1 MRCVVVGGTGTVGA
15 WAAQVLRDRGVAVCV
30 LTRSARKARALP
42 AGIEGAVI
50 DPLQPDTLAAA
61 LAGAIAMV
69 LAAPRSAAG
78 APLAIAAVAAADAA
92 GIERLVHISAA
103 GVDTWPR
110 VPHLAAL
117 GAVERAV
124 RVAGRRHTVLRPTD
138 LYQNDLPYREPIA
151 ERGLY
156 PVPLGEVG
164 VSRIDA
170 RDVADAAANAVTER
184 GHEGMTYTLG
194 GPDELTGSEVAR
206 VYRRSLRCSVR
217 YAGDGLA
224 AWAAYARAVMG
235 ETPVAE
241 LQELYGL
248 LCRHGLLVTDG
259 ELAAARRVVGHAPR
273 TFEAFAAE
281 TAMAW
286 RS

>member
-15 WAAQVLRDRGVAVCV
+15 WAAQALRDRGVAVRV
-30 LTRSARKARALP
+30 LTRSARKARELP

-50 DPLQPDTLAAA
+50 DPMQPDTLAAP
-61 LAGAIAMV
+61 LAGATAMV
-69 LAAPRSAAG
+69 LAAPRGAAG

-92 GIERLVHISAA
+92 GIERLVHVSAA
-103 GVDTWPR
+103 GVDTWPW

-124 RVAGRRHTVLRPTD
+124 RAEGRRHTVLRPTD
-138 LYQNDLPYREPIA
+138 LYQNDLPYREPIC
-151 ERGLY
+151 ERGVY
-156 PVPLGEVG
+156 PHPLGEIG

-206 VYRRSLRCSVR
+206 VYRRNLRSPVR
-217 YAGDGLA
+217 YAGDDLA
-224 AWAAYARAVMG
+224 AWAANAHAVLG
-235 ETPVAE
+235 EAPVAE
-241 LQELYGL
+241 LRELYGL

-273 TFEAFAAE
+273 TFEEFAAE